1 MESLSASE
9 LRRCLRDLL
18 ALAMLP
24 AAWARADE
32 RQIITSLADALMHA
46 LTPDLVYVLVRHRPE
61 DLLEIRAAKDLV
73 PEALHLAEVL
83 APFLADEASA
93 TFRAEIL
100 GRSMNVLVVP
110 IDLHGEDGGVV
121 AASRRPSFPGEID
134 RALLRVA
141 VNQASVALR
150 NARYV
155 AELREAARARDAAL
169 ATLAAA
175 SQRKD
180 DFLAMLGHEL
190 RNPLA
195 AIGAAHAQTLASAD
209 PGRAQEIIG
218 HQLATLTRLV
228 DDLLDVSRVATG
240 KLTLD
245 RHRVDL
251 RKIVEGAR
259 AACEHAAARKSQT
272 LVANVSDVP
281 LWVDGDAVRLEQVLV
296 NVVGNAV
303 RYTPEGGHVSVTVS
317 SSDGVAIVRVEDDGA
332 GISPEL
338 LPRIFEP
345 FVQADTS
352 LHRAEGGLGLGLALV
367 KGLVDL
373 HGGDVSITS
382 GGDSKGCSVLL
393 RLPLVDGT
401 AGAAEAAGAPLPP
414 ASTSGRQK
422 RPLRVLLVDD
432 NADMT
437 EMLAALLEASGYE
450 TARAGDGLEAVD
462 VATRFSPDVAF
473 IDIGLP
479 KLDGYEVVRRLRERL
494 DSRVI
499 LVAMS
504 GYGQAED
511 RARSTV
517 AGFDHHLVKPVAN
530 ERIEQLLEAVA
541 RSCTA

>member
-1 MESLSASE
+1 MESLNASE

-32 RQIITSLADALMHA
+32 RQILTSLADALMHA
-46 LTPDLVYVLVRHRPE
+46 LTPDLVYVLVRDRPE
-61 DLLEIRAAKDLV
+61 DLLEIRAAEDPAPDPLQ
-73 PEALHLAEVL
+73 LGEVL
-83 APFLADEASA
+83 APFLAEASA
-93 TFRAEIL
+93 TSRVEIL
-100 GRSMNVLVVP
+100 GSVMNVLVDP
-110 IDLHGEDGGVV
+110 IDLHGEEGRVV
-121 AASRRPSFPGEID
+121 VASRRPGFPGEID

-141 VNQASVALR
+141 ANQASVALR

-180 DFLAMLGHEL
+180 EFLAMLGHEL

-195 AIGAAHAQTLASAD
+195 AIGAAHAHTLASSD
-209 PGRAQEIIG
+209 GGRAQEIIG

-245 RHRVDL
+245 RRRVDL
-251 RKIVEGAR
+251 RKIVDRSR

-272 LVANVSDVP
+272 LVTRASGVP
-281 LWVDGDAVRLEQVLV
+281 MWIDGDAVRLEQVLV

-317 SSDGVAIVRVEDDGA
+317 SSDGHAVVRVEDDGA

-373 HGGDVSITS
+373 HGGNVSITS
-382 GGDSKGCSVLL
+382 GGDAKGCTVLL
-393 RLPLVDGT
+393 RLPLLDGT
-401 AGAAEAAGAPLPP
+401 PDGAEAARAPAP
-414 ASTSGRQK
+414 AASAGERQK

-479 KLDGYEVVRRLRERL
+479 KLDGYEVVRRLRGRL
-494 DSRVI
+494 DRRVI

-504 GYGQAED
+504 GYGQSED
-511 RARSTV
+511 RARSTE

-530 ERIEQLLEAVA
+530 ERIEQLLESVA